1 VPAVRDAEYFDM
13 TWEKVPKPM
22 VLVVDDEPLIRWSL
36 SEGLADVGYPVKQAA
51 SGAEARQAIAA
62 CGDNPLV
69 VLLDLRLPDVT
80 DLSLLREIRNLRPD
94 VPVVMI
100 TAHGTA
106 EDAREASHLGAFRF
120 VSKPFDVT
128 EIVRLV
134 SEAWASAR

>member
-1 VPAVRDAEYFDM
+1 
-13 TWEKVPKPM
+13 
-22 VLVVDDEPLIRWSL
+22 
-36 SEGLADVGYPVKQAA
+36 
-51 SGAEARQAIAA
+51 
-62 CGDNPLV
+62 
-69 VLLDLRLPDVT
+69 
-80 DLSLLREIRNLRPD
+80 
-94 VPVVMI
+94 MI